1 MNTNASIRRNF
12 KEYISPTELQSLNT
26 NNTYN
31 LKLSTNQQLDVT
43 KMKDVVS
50 HVLMEHCGIS
60 ISQPLGQPGT
70 SGSVY
75 TIDSNN
81 NKEKIQLFKKIPG
94 LLRVRDE
101 TENIRCPNIM
111 AVKLQGL
118 ASKEK
123 YWEARML
130 REETIMKRLSASNM
144 ARYIPRFYFG
154 CTILVPVGNTKIGI
168 RLTFM
173 DVLGGE
179 TLRNKL
185 QRNVKIN
192 PKVFSNIQQM
202 ILLLWKQG
210 MSHNDISINNIMVN
224 TDDSVRLLDF
234 GLATIVSNNVMYS
247 DAWKN
252 NIVPNVSIEQF
263 SKKYEEFFADK
274 NKREQLGSNV
284 RKLNEIFRQLENHKK
299 YYKELYVH

>member
-1 MNTNASIRRNF
+1 MNINASIRRNF
-12 KEYISPTELQSLNT
+12 KEYISPTELNSLNT

-31 LKLSTNQQLDVT
+31 LTLSTSQQLDVT
-43 KMKDVVS
+43 KLKDVVS
-50 HVLMEHCGIS
+50 DVLMRYCGIS

-81 NKEKIQLFKKIPG
+81 LKEKIQLFKNIPG

-118 ASKEK
+118 TSKEK

-130 REETIMKRLSASNM
+130 REETIMKRLSTSSI

-192 PKVFSNIQQM
+192 PKVFSNIQKM

-210 MSHNDISINNIMVN
+210 ISHNDISINNIMVN

-252 NIVPNVSIEQF
+252 NTVPNVSVEQF
-263 SKKYEEFFADK
+263 SKKYEAFFADK
-274 NKREQLGSNV
+274 NKKEQLGSNV
-284 RKLNEIFRQLENHKK
+284 HKLNEIFQQLENHKK
-299 YYKELYVH
+299 YYKESYVN

>member
-12 KEYISPTELQSLNT
+12 KEYISPTELHSLNT

-31 LKLSTNQQLDVT
+31 LKLSTNQQLYVT
-43 KMKDVVS
+43 KLKDVVS

-81 NKEKIQLFKKIPG
+81 LKEKIQLFKKIPG

-192 PKVFSNIQQM
+192 PKVFSNIQKM

-210 MSHNDISINNIMVN
+210 ISHNDISINNIMVN

-274 NKREQLGSNV
+274 NKQEQLGSNV